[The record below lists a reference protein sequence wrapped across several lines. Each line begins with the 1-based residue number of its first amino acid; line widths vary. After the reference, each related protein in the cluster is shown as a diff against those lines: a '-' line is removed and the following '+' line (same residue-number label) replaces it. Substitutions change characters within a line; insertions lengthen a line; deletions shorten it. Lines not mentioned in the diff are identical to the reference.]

1 MNSEQKIKYEALCF
15 QIQEKQQEL
24 ENFRTDIFTFNPEIG
39 KVIDELLE
47 LEKQKKELEDSKN
60 D

>member
-47 LEKQKKELEDSKN
+47 LAPYVTAQR
-60 D
+60 